1 MVAVKR
7 ENRLQTRR
15 AVSAG
20 GVVYRRVAGGL
31 AVLLVETPGGQWGLP
46 KGTPGGDEGLEE
58 AAVRE
63 VVEETGLQVDREG
76 KIGTIEYWFV
86 RAEEGQRVHKY
97 VHFWLMR
104 PTGGSIA
111 DHDAEH
117 ISVRWFPLEQA
128 IERATHENTKTILR
142 KAAALLDKADD
153 ALEAPGPTE
162 AG

>member
-1 MVAVKR
+1 M
-7 ENRLQTRR
+7 
-15 AVSAG
+15 
-20 GVVYRRVAGGL
+20 
-31 AVLLVETPGGQWGLP
+31 LLVETPGGQWGLP
-46 KGTPGGDEGLEE
+46 KGTPGGDEKLEE

-117 ISVRWFPLEQA
+117 ISVRWFSLERA
-128 IERATHENTKTILR
+128 IEWATHENTKTILR
-142 KAAALLDKADD
+142 KAAALLDEG
-153 ALEAPGPTE
+153 EAAFEATGPSET
-162 AG
+162 G

>member
-1 MVAVKR
+1 MKR
-7 ENRLQTRR
+7 ENRLQTRQ

-20 GVVYRRVAGGL
+20 GVVYRRIAGEV

-46 KGTPGGDEGLEE
+46 KGTPGGDEELEE

-117 ISVRWFPLEQA
+117 ISVCWFSLERA
-128 IERATHENTKTILR
+128 LARATHENTKTILR
-142 KAAALLDKADD
+142 KAAALLDRDDD
-153 ALEAPGPTE
+153 ALEATGPMGT
-162 AG
+162 G

>member
-1 MVAVKR
+1 M
-7 ENRLQTRR
+7 
-15 AVSAG
+15 
-20 GVVYRRVAGGL
+20 YRRIAGEV

-46 KGTPGGDEGLEE
+46 KGTPGGDEKLEE

-117 ISVRWFPLEQA
+117 ISVRWFSLERG

-142 KAAALLDKADD
+142 KAAALLDAG
-153 ALEAPGPTE
+153 EAAFEATGPSET
-162 AG
+162 G

>member
-1 MVAVKR
+1 M
-7 ENRLQTRR
+7 
-15 AVSAG
+15 
-20 GVVYRRVAGGL
+20 

-46 KGTPGGDEGLEE
+46 KGTPGGDEKLEE

-117 ISVRWFPLEQA
+117 ISVRWFSLERA

-142 KAAALLDKADD
+142 KAAALLDEG
-153 ALEAPGPTE
+153 EAAFEATGPSET
-162 AG
+162 G

>member
-1 MVAVKR
+1 M
-7 ENRLQTRR
+7 
-15 AVSAG
+15 
-20 GVVYRRVAGGL
+20 YRRIAGEV

-46 KGTPGGDEGLEE
+46 KGTPGGDEKLEE

-117 ISVRWFPLEQA
+117 ISVRWFSLERG

-142 KAAALLDKADD
+142 KAAALLDAG
-153 ALEAPGPTE
+153 EAAFEATGPSDT
-162 AG
+162 G

>member
-1 MVAVKR
+1 MKR

-20 GVVYRRVAGGL
+20 GVVYRRIAGEV

-46 KGTPGGDEGLEE
+46 KGTPGGDEKLEE

-117 ISVRWFPLEQA
+117 ISVRWFSLERG

-142 KAAALLDKADD
+142 KAAALLDAG
-153 ALEAPGPTE
+153 EAAFEATGPSDT
-162 AG
+162 G